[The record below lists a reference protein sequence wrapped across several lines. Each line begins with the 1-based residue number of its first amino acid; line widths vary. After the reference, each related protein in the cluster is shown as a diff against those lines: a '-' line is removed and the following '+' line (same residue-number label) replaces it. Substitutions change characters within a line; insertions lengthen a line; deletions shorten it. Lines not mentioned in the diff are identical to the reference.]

1 MKGALVVSVP
11 ATVTDRTVA
20 LKPHLTSSQSAALF
34 RRFLAD
40 TIETTRDVEG
50 VDFFVDCP
58 PRGGRDFLKGTVP
71 LLFQFIPRSSPDTS
85 RRLSGIFRDLFGR
98 GYGYVVLLGGAS
110 PDLPACLLQ
119 QGTELLAAAKA
130 DFVIGPSE
138 RGGFYL
144 LGLGRE
150 CPALFDGVDWDSPQA
165 DRHALRQARS
175 LGLRSCRLPEW
186 YDIIDLDDLRRH
198 LTYYGLRQDAAT
210 GYVSLTG
217 RYLLKLQDRI
227 FSPVC

>member
-11 ATVTDRTVA
+11 ATATGHTVA

-40 TIETTRDVEG
+40 TIETTRDIEG
-50 VDFFVDCP
+50 VDFFVAGP
-58 PRGGRDFLKGTVP
+58 PGGGRHFLKGTVP
-71 LLFQFIPRSSPDTS
+71 PLFQCIPRSSPDTPGH
-85 RRLSGIFRDLFGR
+85 LSAIFRDLFAR
-98 GYGYVVLLGGAS
+98 GYEYVVLLGGAS
-110 PDLPACLLQ
+110 PDLPTCLLQ
-119 QGTELLAAAKA
+119 QGTELLAGAKA

-150 CPALFDGVDWDSPQA
+150 CPALLDRVDWDSPQA
-165 DRHALRQARS
+165 DRHALQRARS

-210 GYVSLTG
+210 GHISQTG
-217 RYLLKLQDRI
+217 RYLLKIQDRI